1 MWVNK
6 WKGRVQRRR
15 RIQTSGARNEK
26 ASRLSRDSNQTSR
39 ARKQNKSAEGTG
51 GCGGRERTGGAF
63 IRNRSLLSSR
73 PPPPPPHL
81 ASHRRSRKR
90 ARSGRPS
97 RPIPYFRPLPP
108 SSAEVRF
115 FCFQFSVGNFSRFSG
130 ERLGFYGGEGLEEF
144 LELPR

>member
-51 GCGGRERTGGAF
+51 GCGGREREREDRGSIHSKSLASLISAAAAASSPRQPSPQPRAGE
-63 IRNRSLLSSR
+63 IRAAEPPHSVFPPPAPLFRRGKVFLLS
-73 PPPPPPHL
+73 
-81 ASHRRSRKR
+81 
-90 ARSGRPS
+90 
-97 RPIPYFRPLPP
+97 I
-108 SSAEVRF
+108 
-115 FCFQFSVGNFSRFSG
+115 FCGKF
-130 ERLGFYGGEGLEEF
+130 
-144 LELPR
+144 